1 MGPNSLSVSKK
12 DQEMTF
18 RRRKLPQF
26 NNTMNS
32 TAKAKEHKIEEK
44 KKPYKKQKAKLA
56 KVDNTIHAQCK

>member
-1 MGPNSLSVSKK
+1 
-12 DQEMTF
+12 MTF

-56 KVDNTIHAQCK
+56 NVDNTIHAQHK